1 MLPTLIGIILLMVVL
16 LVAIGWAVIYGLQ
29 FLGIR
34 MPWQSAPPPVEVVEA
49 PVPPVETQPAQ
60 PATPTQPETPAAPAE
75 TPPPVETV
83 AAVEPAA
90 ATPPEKPVAATPTA
104 PPAAVTPEPTVAPPA
119 AAAPRPK
126 VIWPALK
133 LKGIVGGGSAGAV
146 MLNDKVLG
154 IDETIE
160 GVRVASIDNNGAWLE
175 YQGERRFL
183 KVGKAL
189 E

>member
-1 MLPTLIGIILLMVVL
+1 MLPTLIGIIVLMVVL
-16 LVAIGWAVIYGLQ
+16 LVAIGWAIIYGLQ

-49 PVPPVETQPAQ
+49 PAPAAETQPATPVQ
-60 PATPTQPETPAAPAE
+60 PVTPAE
-75 TPPPVETV
+75 TPPPVEPV
-83 AAVEPAA
+83 AAVKPPAA
-90 ATPPEKPVAATPTA
+90 APPEKPVAAAPTA
-104 PPAAVTPEPTVAPPA
+104 PPTAVTPAPAVAPPVA
-119 AAAPRPK
+119 VAPRPK

-154 IDETIE
+154 VEETIE
-160 GVRVASIDNNGAWLE
+160 GVRVASIDSNGAWLE

-183 KVGKAL
+183 KVGKTL